1 MKLFNGQF
9 ISHYLEN
16 KKKELKES
24 VSNYSLDSLKKES
37 IDLITDRLYQ
47 QFNSECPE
55 LMKENV
61 LNTKLESIQRNDEW
75 GQPRNIEVQVIYI
88 NIPFTGDGNLFFCI
102 PSSST
107 YVYPEFD
114 NIDIGS
120 KIINAK
126 IVLFNKNDVNEYNSK
141 LSKLKSDLNTN
152 LPQVKK
158 DVETFNIQLKGIIK
172 SLLEDR
178 KKFLDDQDNFLNNIK

>member
-1 MKLFNGQF
+1 MELFNRQF

-37 IDLITDRLYQ
+37 IDIITDRLYQ

-61 LNTKLESIQRNDEW
+61 LNTILESIQRNDEW

-114 NIDIGS
+114 NIDIAS

-158 DVETFNIQLKGIIK
+158 DVEPFNIQLKGIIK